1 MRIDTTDTK
10 RDYEEGDSE
19 EDEGGIEDKIKAV
32 SNTPYNIIFIDPYL
46 IMLFAYFLIVRSPC
60 RLHRS
65 GEPLNTRL

>member
-32 SNTPYNIIFIDPYL
+32 SSPYNIIFIDPRL
-46 IMLFAYFLIVRSPC
+46 IMLFAHFLIVRSPS

-65 GEPLNTRL
+65 GEPLNIRL